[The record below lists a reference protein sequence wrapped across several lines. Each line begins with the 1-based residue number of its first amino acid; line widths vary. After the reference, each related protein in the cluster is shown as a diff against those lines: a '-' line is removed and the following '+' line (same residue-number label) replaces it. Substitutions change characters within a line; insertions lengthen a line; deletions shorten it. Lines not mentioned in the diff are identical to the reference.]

1 MKSSIGTFA
10 LGLAL
15 LLAGCGDGGNGGGN
29 ETAATGGAPAASV
42 TAPNGGDWTQTVSQ
56 SPEGGIVMGNP
67 NAPVKVIEYASFT
80 CGACAKFSED
90 GTPQLKDKYV
100 KTGQVS
106 LEFRHLVRDPADLA
120 ASLIARCGGP
130 TPFFQLA
137 DQLFAS
143 QAEWYGALQTAL
155 TPAEQQAMQTMT
167 PAQVA
172 VMIGEKAGLIQFA
185 RMRGIPEEKART
197 CLADQ
202 QATERLVAMTNEG
215 AQKYEVTGTPS
226 FLINGEMWG
235 AGADWAK
242 LEPDIRKALGQ

>member
-1 MKSSIGTFA
+1 MKAFTGTA
-10 LGLAL
+10 LLTLTL
-15 LLAGCGDGGNGGGN
+15 LLAGCGGDSGGNSQ
-29 ETAATGGAPAASV
+29 TATGNSAAPVETVA
-42 TAPNGGDWTQTVSQ
+42 APNGGDWTQTVAQ
-56 SPEGGIVMGNP
+56 SPEGGMVMGNP

-80 CGACAKFSED
+80 CPACANFSAN
-90 GTPQLKDKYV
+90 GTPKLVDDYV

-106 LEFRHLVRDPADLA
+106 FEFRHLVRDPADLA

-130 TPFFQLA
+130 TPFFKLTE
-137 DQLFAS
+137 QLFAS
-143 QAEWYGALQTAL
+143 QNEWLGGLQTAL

-172 VMIGEKAGLIQFA
+172 VTIGEKAGLIQFA

-215 AQKYEVTGTPS
+215 AQKYQVQGTPS
-226 FLINGEMWG
+226 FIINGKLSD
-235 AGADWAK
+235 AGAEWAK
-242 LEPDIRKALGQ
+242 LEPQIRQALGK